1 MNSNRQRTIFDGNA
15 DSLLTGTNFGVVHP
29 KHPAFPERLE
39 QLRAMSGAR
48 TIVAQKLGFNTRTT
62 DLVANPEQMEQG
74 IYEGTPV
81 EGFYRTIETTDGVI
95 IPVSIDAVRGRI
107 AALIMNADCGV
118 GKILS
123 PDGRLAVL
131 HLALE
136 CVDNKDG
143 SSLMT
148 NTIQYLQGLG
158 IEPRDMQIEIGEA
171 ALECCFGHDPLH
183 LKFGEQNRARAEKLR
198 NSWGA
203 DVIHDA
209 IFPPRK
215 GQLGINVPL
224 IAQRQAEKFGVRDI
238 VIDRFCTSHAG
249 LSKDDLAA
257 GDRYGQFFSNI
268 RDAKTAGLP
277 YNMRNAVVVAG
288 RL

>member
-1 MNSNRQRTIFDGNA
+1 MNTNRQRTIFDGKA
-15 DSLLTGTNFGVVHP
+15 DSLLTGTDFGVVHP
-29 KHPAFPERLE
+29 KHPAFPERFA
-39 QLRAMSGAR
+39 QLRAMTGAN

-74 IYEGTPV
+74 AYEGSV
-81 EGFYRTIETTDGVI
+81 IDGFYRTIETTDGVI
-95 IPVSIDAVRGRI
+95 IPAFIDEVRNRV

-136 CVDNKDG
+136 CVDHKDG

-158 IEPRDMQIEIGEA
+158 IEPRDMQIDIGEA

-183 LKFGEQNRARAEKLR
+183 PKFGEQNVLRAEKLR
-198 NSWGA
+198 NAWGN
-203 DVIHDA
+203 DVIQDA

-224 IAQRQAEKFGVRDI
+224 IAQRQAEKLGVRDI
-238 VIDRFCTSHAG
+238 TIDRFCTSHAG
-249 LSKDDLAA
+249 LSEIDLQV

-268 RDAKTAGLP
+268 RDAKTASLP
-277 YNMRNAVVVAG
+277 YNMRNAAVVTG
-288 RL
+288 KL